1 MTVIRRH
8 LDWALPISAVGIGIV
23 GYLLGDR
30 TDWTGGYGFDGRF
43 YGELATNFPSGVFGH
58 GAIVPPGLGAY
69 LGPHVFGVDSYYVY
83 RLLPSGIVWLG
94 LQGLGL
100 APTHAHVVLLFAL
113 LNSAIFGLATLCWCR
128 SAGLLGLGERAKV
141 IGAIGLLVSFA
152 VLRTGTYYPVLTDHV
167 ALGLGALSLYLWL
180 RHATFPLAVCVV
192 AGCFTWPLHIP
203 IGFFLLLFPPPR
215 DARERLAVAA
225 RDPVP
230 ACWRPAP
237 FARVVGGLAAIIGMG
252 LLTYLQL
259 RGYRS
264 AEGTRQLPLFPFSVA
279 IVGLYVFAVV
289 AFLLPPGGPRQLLGI
304 IRAVTMRRIALVVA
318 VIGGTLIVTSLLA
331 RRPGYGGLALVKD
344 AFWSTTLDPGLFV
357 VVLVCYYGPLL
368 LLLFSDLPRVAAD
381 AWRLGPA
388 MVGIVGIGLLGAL
401 VNQPREIIDAF
412 PFLLLAGVLAA
423 RRLYVLSWQVIFAF
437 FALSFL
443 LARAWLPI
451 GSIGFDTTKLQEFP
465 AQRYFMATGTWT
477 SPLTYGL
484 QLSALVII
492 ALTVWLAARAHR
504 RRAPRGTPQLGA
516 PAQARGTS
524 AG

>member
-8 LDWALPISAVGIGIV
+8 LDWSLSIGAVGIGLV
-23 GYLLGDR
+23 GYVLGDR
-30 TDWTGGYGFDGRF
+30 TDWTGGFGYDGRF
-43 YGELATNFPSGVFGH
+43 YGQLATNFPSAVFGH
-58 GAIVPPGLGAY
+58 GATVPPGLGAY
-69 LGPHVFGVDSYYVY
+69 HGPHVFGVDSYYAH

-94 LQGLGL
+94 LHGLRL

-113 LNSAIFGLATLCWCR
+113 LSSAMFGLATFCWCR
-128 SAGLLGLGERAKV
+128 SAGLLGLGERAKLV
-141 IGAIGLLVSFA
+141 GAIGLVVSFA

-180 RHATFPLAVCVV
+180 RRATIPLAVCIV

-203 IGFFLLLFPPPR
+203 IGVLLLLFPPRR

-225 RDPVP
+225 RNPEP

-237 FARVVGGLAAIIGMG
+237 FALLVSGIAAIIGVG
-252 LLTYLQL
+252 VLTYLQL

-264 AEGTRQLPLFPFSVA
+264 AQGTRQLPLFPVSVA

-289 AFLLPPGGPRQLLGI
+289 AFLFPSGGPRQLLGI
-304 IRAVTMRRIALVVA
+304 IRAVRMRRIALAVA
-318 VIGGTLIVTSLLA
+318 VIGGVLIAASLLA
-331 RRPGYGGLALVKD
+331 RRPGYDGVVLVKD

-368 LLLFSDLPRVAAD
+368 LLLFADLPRVAAD

-401 VNQPREIIDAF
+401 VNQPREIIDAV
-412 PFLLLAGVLAA
+412 PFLLLVGVLAA
-423 RRLYVLSWQVIFAF
+423 RRLYGLSRHVILAF
-437 FALSFL
+437 SALSFL
-443 LARAWLPI
+443 FARAWLPI
-451 GSIGFDTTKLQEFP
+451 GSIGFDTSKLQEFP

-477 SPLTYGL
+477 SPFTYGL
-484 QLSALVII
+484 QLLAVVITAI
-492 ALTVWLAARAHR
+492 GLWLAARAHR
-504 RRAPRGTPQLGA
+504 GRALRGDTATPGV
-516 PAQARGTS
+516 GS
-524 AG
+524 GSG